1 MTIFSP
7 RKNKY
12 SNIQLLNHANAVM
25 TLIGVMSKKDIQSIE
40 KSIINQI
47 LQRMIDLLLYEG
59 KQPLNQKEKYYNTLA
74 QHLQDCSDI
83 LSVSEFIGFVFSCCD
98 SLVED
103 DKDLFSLLFID
114 YVLYLCLLKYIS
126 LI

>member
-1 MTIFSP
+1 MIIFSS

-12 SNIQLLNHANAVM
+12 SNIQLLNHANAIM
-25 TLIGVMSKKDIQSIE
+25 TLISKMSKKDIQSIE

-59 KQPLNQKEKYYNTLA
+59 KQSLHQKEKYYNTLA
-74 QHLQDCSDI
+74 QHLQNCSDN
-83 LSVSEFIGFVFSCCD
+83 LSVSEFIGFVFCCCD

-114 YVLYLCLLKYIS
+114 YIL
-126 LI
+126 